1 MQSLCNLL
9 GDDDYILERPYSV
22 EISAGQTTFPFN
34 VSIIND
40 SILEKNESFHI
51 IIVSGSL
58 PNRIH
63 RGNIGSTRVTI
74 VDNDGTC
81 NYIMRNINMTS
92 SFTCILLL

>member
-9 GDDDYILERPYSV
+9 GDDDYILERPYNV

-40 SILEKNESFHI
+40 SILEKNESFLI

-63 RGNIGSTRVTI
+63 RGNIGSTNVTI

-81 NYIMRNINMTS
+81 NYIMRNINMTN